1 MYYIHTTE
9 YNCSLSLQYSRLFQ
23 NQSAWMSSQTIY
35 FNNFTN
41 TSAQLSS
48 AQLSSAP
55 LRYSKNQRQMG
66 LKLDKALLNIK
77 MSCAPDAR

>member
-9 YNCSLSLQYSRLFQ
+9 YNCSLSLQYSRPFQ
-23 NQSAWMSSQTIY
+23 NQRACMLSQRYTID

-41 TSAQLSS
+41 TS

-55 LRYSKNQRQMG
+55 LRYSKNQRQMV
-66 LKLDKALLNIK
+66 LKLDTALLNIE

>member
-48 AQLSSAP
+48 AP

>member
-23 NQSAWMSSQTIY
+23 NQSAWMSSQTID

-41 TSAQLSS
+41 TS

>member
-9 YNCSLSLQYSRLFQ
+9 YNCSSSLQYSRLFQ
-23 NQSAWMSSQTIY
+23 NQSACMSSQTID

-41 TSAQLSS
+41 TS